1 MFGQVPLRL
10 KAEVAIL
17 ASERSHVGVG
27 SDVFL
32 QHGRFLTADTA
43 GVTDIFAPT
52 PTSDVGV
59 VIIGR
64 LKPSLHCPHWL
75 AAVNILKLKQCEQ
88 YEPSNNLKP
97 LLKIFYP
104 PSCES

>member
-1 MFGQVPLRL
+1 MLCQIPFRL
-10 KAEVAIL
+10 ETEIAIF
-17 ASERSHVGVG
+17 ARVRPHVGMG
-27 SDVFL
+27 AYVFL

-64 LKPSLHCPHWL
+64 LEPALHCPHWL